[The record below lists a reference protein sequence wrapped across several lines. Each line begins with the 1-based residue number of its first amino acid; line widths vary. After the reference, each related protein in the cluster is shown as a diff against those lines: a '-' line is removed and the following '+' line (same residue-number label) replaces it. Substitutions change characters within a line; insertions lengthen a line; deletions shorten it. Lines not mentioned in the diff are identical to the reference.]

1 MQEIYNKP
9 MIDLILIATLGF
21 LGSFGHCAGMCGA
34 LTVSF
39 ALSTK
44 NQETWWTSLVFHL
57 LLNGGRIVS
66 YGLVGGILGGFGNL
80 LFTSQVRQI
89 MAIITGLLLIWWG
102 LIRIKPDFLPQL
114 PIIHPL
120 QGKLHQSLSLAMNRV
135 ANRNSWW
142 TPVVL
147 GLLWGLIPCGFLY
160 IAQIKS
166 AETGDLWW
174 GAATMLA
181 FGLGTMPTMLGVG
194 VSASR
199 ISADRR
205 SQLFRLGGWI
215 TLIIGILTLLR
226 TQAMID
232 YTGHGALL
240 LLMLALIARPISG
253 WWKGLLRYRR
263 LIGVSSYILA
273 IAHVLHQLDHSLN
286 WQPQAIFFM
295 LPSHQLG
302 LIAGIV
308 ALLLITPA
316 AITSS
321 PRWQKSLGK
330 SWRKIHLL
338 SVPALILG
346 VIHTIYVGSHY
357 LGELE
362 PTWHNQ
368 VRTIVVIVATLG
380 VVGIRMIKQ
389 KSQGTGNNQPLTI
402 NH

>member
-1 MQEIYNKP
+1 
-9 MIDLILIATLGF
+9 MIDLLLIATLGF

-39 ALSTK
+39 ALSSK
-44 NQETWWTSLVFHL
+44 NQEKWWTSFVFHL

-166 AETGDLWW
+166 AETGDIWW

-199 ISADRR
+199 ISADKR

-240 LLMLALIARPISG
+240 LLMLALIARPMSA
-253 WWKGLLRYRR
+253 WWRGLLQYRR
-263 LIGVSSYILA
+263 LIGVSSYIFA
-273 IAHVLHQLDHSLN
+273 IAHTLHQLDHSLN
-286 WQPQAIFFM
+286 WQPQAISFM

-302 LIAGIV
+302 LISGIV
-308 ALLLITPA
+308 ALLLMTPA

-321 PRWQKSLGK
+321 DRWRKSLGK

-338 SVPALILG
+338 CVPAVILG
-346 VIHTIYVGSHY
+346 TIHTIYIGSHY

-368 VRTIVVIVATLG
+368 GRTIVVILISLG
-380 VVGIRMIKQ
+380 VLGMRIKMR
-389 KSQGTGNNQPLTI
+389 K
-402 NH
+402 

>member
-1 MQEIYNKP
+1 
-9 MIDLILIATLGF
+9 MIDLLLIATLGF

-39 ALSTK
+39 ALSSK
-44 NQETWWTSLVFHL
+44 NQEKWWTSLVFHL

-66 YGLVGGILGGFGNL
+66 YGLVGGILGSFGNL

-120 QGKLHQSLSLAMNRV
+120 QGKLHQILSLAMNRV

-166 AETGDLWW
+166 AETGDIWW

-199 ISADRR
+199 ISADKR

-240 LLMLALIARPISG
+240 LLMLALIARPISA
-253 WWKGLLRYRR
+253 WWRGLLQYRR

-273 IAHVLHQLDHSLN
+273 IAHTLHQLDHSLN
-286 WQPQAIFFM
+286 WQPQAISFM

-302 LIAGIV
+302 LISGIV
-308 ALLLITPA
+308 ALLLMTPA

-321 PRWQKSLGK
+321 DRWQNSLGK
-330 SWRKIHLL
+330 SWHKIHLL
-338 SVPALILG
+338 CVPALILG
-346 VIHTIYVGSHY
+346 TIHTIYIGSHY

-368 VRTIVVIVATLG
+368 GRTIVVILISLG
-380 VVGIRMIKQ
+380 VLGMRIKMR
-389 KSQGTGNNQPLTI
+389 K
-402 NH
+402 